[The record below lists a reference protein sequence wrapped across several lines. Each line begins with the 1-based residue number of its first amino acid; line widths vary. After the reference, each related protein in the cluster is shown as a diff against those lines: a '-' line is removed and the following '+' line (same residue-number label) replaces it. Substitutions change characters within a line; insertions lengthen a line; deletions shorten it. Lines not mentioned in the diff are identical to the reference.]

1 MMNELNFLDSLLGNV
16 MDAAISGTSS
26 SPCVDV
32 IENNDSYSLEMELPG
47 RNENDVS
54 IELDHNKLTIASVKE
69 DKKTEKENKNTK
81 YVLKERK
88 NFNFK
93 RSFTLPKDVDT
104 DSISANFKNGVLTVY
119 MQKKAKEAPKKILIE
134 AC

>member
-54 IELDHNKLTIASVKE
+54 IELDHNNLTIASVKE
-69 DKKTEKENKNTK
+69 DKKIKTEKDNNETHN
-81 YVLKERK
+81 YR
-88 NFNFK
+88 
-93 RSFTLPKDVDT
+93 RMW
-104 DSISANFKNGVLTVY
+104 IW
-119 MQKKAKEAPKKILIE
+119 KI
-134 AC
+134 

>member
-16 MDAAISGTSS
+16 MDAAISGTSG

-54 IELDHNKLTIASVKE
+54 IELDHNNLTIASVNE

>member
-54 IELDHNKLTIASVKE
+54 IELDHNNLTIASVKE

-119 MQKKAKEAPKKILIE
+119 MQKKAKETPKKILIE

>member
-54 IELDHNKLTIASVKE
+54 IELDHNNLTIASVKE